1 MLFTN
6 YRISW
11 EGTLWR
17 HRVITGAHRQLIV
30 ADSEVIS
37 CYPDNMVQ
45 LYTDPIAFPKS
56 AVNIVFVY
64 ISSAVSLLAVWIKNV
79 LRRWNEKIVSS
90 GCQGSENALLL
101 QPFNVNITNFTLVK
115 QEGFAFIPETPSV
128 SSWKLSCFS
137 SVRSRIDEHAS
148 GASVTAPGGAAL
160 RGPDAALGVMKGHC
174 PLSVS
179 PLRLLGAGSRSWK
192 APYNRANEPTW
203 TQGTN
208 CCAPPS
214 QGQTLNCSETI
225 KVTR

>member
-1 MLFTN
+1 MKT
-6 YRISW
+6 S
-11 EGTLWR
+11 EGGPDLRWIQNFDPKTF
-17 HRVITGAHRQLIV
+17 RQN
-30 ADSEVIS
+30 DSGVE
-37 CYPDNMVQ
+37 M
-45 LYTDPIAFPKS
+45 K
-56 AVNIVFVY
+56 
-64 ISSAVSLLAVWIKNV
+64 K
-79 LRRWNEKIVSS
+79 KSS

-101 QPFNVNITNFTLVK
+101 QDLYVNITNPTLVK
-115 QEGFAFIPETPSV
+115 QEGFAFLLETPSV

-148 GASVTAPGGAAL
+148 GAGVTAPGGAAL

-225 KVTR
+225 KVTRSRATLEKGESVFFNSHLKKFNRGLIN